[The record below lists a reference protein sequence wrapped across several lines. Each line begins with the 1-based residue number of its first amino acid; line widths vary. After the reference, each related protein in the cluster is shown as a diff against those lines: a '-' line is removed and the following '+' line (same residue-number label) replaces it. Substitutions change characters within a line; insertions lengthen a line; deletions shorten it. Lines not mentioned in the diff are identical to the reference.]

1 MEELVWRKNGDEG
14 CIKSYRP
21 ALAVT
26 NQITPT
32 TEKKA
37 LDGDSQHITHHVHAL
52 PSLNGGPGGL
62 PPLNRREEVSAK
74 MNERHLVGQ
83 STQNPFMPNSNY
95 AHDLEAQ
102 MNFLAPHKGS
112 L

>member
-1 MEELVWRKNGDEG
+1 MEELVWRKKGDEG

-21 ALAVT
+21 TTT

-37 LDGDSQHITHHVHAL
+37 LDGDSRKFTDVATEARGV
-52 PSLNGGPGGL
+52 GGAIPQ
-62 PPLNRREEVSAK
+62 LNRREEVSAK

-102 MNFLAPHKGS
+102 MNFLAPHKGFS
-112 L
+112 

>member
-1 MEELVWRKNGDEG
+1 MEELVWRKKGDEG

-21 ALAVT
+21 SIT

-37 LDGDSQHITHHVHAL
+37 LDGDSQ
-52 PSLNGGPGGL
+52 LNNNTQTIHGGLGGL

-95 AHDLEAQ
+95 ARDLEAQ
-102 MNFLAPHKGS
+102 MNFLAPHKV
-112 L
+112 